1 MPVLCGFLYLLVSIN
16 SNLYNYVNY
25 VTNYHSI
32 QSLYST
38 VNVEYKKIIL
48 VICFIAIF
56 VIISYLLSID
66 WLTLKLD
73 GEYITISS
81 FFILLLPYLKHK
93 RVSSIFNHII
103 RHTLT
108 QNTISSSFFNF
119 YILWQSFNNKFCWTQ
134 ILWYFTYSN
143 KHKWTIFLNIGKKY
157 VSTIK

>member
-66 WLTLKLD
+66 
-73 GEYITISS
+73 
-81 FFILLLPYLKHK
+81 
-93 RVSSIFNHII
+93 
-103 RHTLT
+103 
-108 QNTISSSFFNF
+108 
-119 YILWQSFNNKFCWTQ
+119 
-134 ILWYFTYSN
+134 
-143 KHKWTIFLNIGKKY
+143 
-157 VSTIK
+157 